1 MSDTVRTW
9 RHIQQ
14 RYNLV
19 AGVISNKD
27 ITLLDQNVL
36 LVVKC
41 FSHKE

>member
-19 AGVISNKD
+19 GS
-27 ITLLDQNVL
+27 
-36 LVVKC
+36 KC
-41 FSHKE
+41 

>member
-19 AGVISNKD
+19 GEKE
-27 ITLLDQNVL
+27 TLKIFNFQE
-36 LVVKC
+36 
-41 FSHKE
+41 KEKYLPIL